1 VTPSLVA
8 VDLSIWYGS
17 ALLQCLILPY
27 HTSSVSSALSPS
39 YSSGSY
45 GLHSEFIA
53 IATLSHIVYWDHCL
67 LGSSE
72 GIPALPVQYS
82 PPRLCQLLRGHSRPY
97 GTNRRKYNP
106 TRAIQN
112 VTLEGMIIAQ
122 LLKRTMLTTSK
133 DVSSRQTLSSCL
145 QTARQSRLKLTYSP
159 EQQRKQL

>member
-1 VTPSLVA
+1 M
-8 VDLSIWYGS
+8 WYGS
-17 ALLQCLILPY
+17 ALLRCLILPY
-27 HTSSVSSALSPS
+27 RTSSVSSALSPS

-53 IATLSHIVYWDHCL
+53 IATLSHIVYWDQVKVL
-67 LGSSE
+67 LHF
-72 GIPALPVQYS
+72 QYS
-82 PPRLCQLLRGHSRPY
+82 IAPPCLCQLLRGHNCPY